1 MDWFD
6 DINATIDSC
15 VNLDESILVKK
26 KNVRYTPSEI
36 SHAVFTSRINKCS
49 QEIQPKENLTVSTIN
64 RNPERSICIINQEE
78 VDQFINLILFDPV
91 ISKFLQFDKCFRY
104 ADKYLLVMSF
114 VYFKRC
120 NFSLNEYTR
129 TNFFCCLYL
138 AHDIEEDDEDLKY
151 EIFPWA
157 LGTNW
162 RNKISSFLQKKESLW
177 ARMNYRSI
185 VGAKCC
191 DDLLMIFACDEISRR
206 TRQPHHGGARRTYL
220 KSPLSNM
227 PNGPK
232 SLPRECKLCNMVEA
246 RSPESRYSVKQSLG
260 NESGTDGA
268 YSRGE
273 SFCYNEVSYED
284 ETWLSQETFC
294 PEVPFN
300 IYHAK
305 NKDDS
310 MMEGEE

>member
-1 MDWFD
+1 MVTRD
-6 DINATIDSC
+6 
-15 VNLDESILVKK
+15 
-26 KNVRYTPSEI
+26 
-36 SHAVFTSRINKCS
+36 
-49 QEIQPKENLTVSTIN
+49 
-64 RNPERSICIINQEE
+64 PERNICLINQEE
-78 VDQFINLILFDPV
+78 VDQ
-91 ISKFLQFDKCFRY
+91 
-104 ADKYLLVMSF
+104 
-114 VYFKRC
+114 
-120 NFSLNEYTR
+120 
-129 TNFFCCLYL
+129 YL

-162 RNKISSFLQKKESLW
+162 RNKISSFLQKKEHLW

-227 PNGPK
+227 PKGPK
-232 SLPRECKLCNMVEA
+232 SLPRGCELCNMVDA
-246 RSPESRYSVKQSLG
+246 CSPTSCTLVRQSLG

-273 SFCYNEVSYED
+273 PFYFNEVSYED
-284 ETWLSQETFC
+284 ETWLSQETFAS
-294 PEVPFN
+294 EAAFN
-300 IYHAK
+300 IYAAK
-305 NKDDS
+305 NKNDS
-310 MMEGEE
+310 IMEGEE